1 MNPIKQISFT
11 LILVLTSLSISA
23 AINVYQFDDPVK
35 KERFYNLIDELRC
48 TVCQNQTIAA
58 SNAGLAK
65 DLRNKTYKMIQAGKT
80 DDEIKTFM
88 VERFTDFV
96 LYNPPVNNSTLLL
109 WIGPAV
115 LMLIAFIFL
124 ISNIRKRVST
134 PVTEIDA
141 QEHERVQTLLK
152 QKKDGNND

>member
-1 MNPIKQISFT
+1 MKSLHKIIFATLLSF
-11 LILVLTSLSISA
+11 ICFNAIA
-23 AINVYQFDDPVK
+23 AINIYQFDDPGK

-80 DDEIKTFM
+80 DDEIKQFM

-96 LYNPPVNNSTLLL
+96 LYKPPVNNNTLLL
-109 WIGPAV
+109 WIGPAI
-115 LMLIAFIFL
+115 LMMIAFVFL
-124 ISNIRKRVST
+124 IINIRNRT
-134 PVTEIDA
+134 TATTDNINE
-141 QEHERVQTLLK
+141 QEHERVQALLN
-152 QKKDGNND
+152 QEKDKNND